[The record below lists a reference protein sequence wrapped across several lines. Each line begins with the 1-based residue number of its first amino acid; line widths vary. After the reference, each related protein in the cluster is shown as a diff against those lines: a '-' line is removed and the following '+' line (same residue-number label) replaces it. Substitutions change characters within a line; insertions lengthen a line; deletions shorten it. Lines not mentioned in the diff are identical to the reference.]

1 MPTYTRD
8 GLRHFLDESGRA
20 PPDKYRAYL
29 ARRKAGGPRELFP
42 TREYAVEWLRLASV
56 VKYVDG
62 GWLGSVSNVATGV
75 GAGGSGEGG
84 RLERRIGK
92 IAWQV
97 ISEEFGDGDLEK
109 NHIYLWK
116 QLAKELHLGQDAGQT
131 PDAGDI
137 RGFDNLAP
145 NRGAPRCWAAA
156 VAQQCI
162 GLLAGTG
169 DFFPEALGFNMAY
182 ECLPYHLLVT
192 SIELR
197 ELKLNDYYFA
207 IHITIDNADMG
218 HSAMARIAVERYI
231 EGVRIRDGEEAAQTV
246 WRRVQSGFILAEGL
260 PTTPSSPV
268 AFEQLQRRGGTVWQP
283 AAASSAAAGP
293 SGDERRMVD
302 ILLRKSPA
310 ADGLHCPSRIMVEG
324 HPIEHWLDPKTI
336 NPDRALRF
344 LRGLSTKKP
353 WVKAG
358 DAEGSKLVKLVQW
371 EGKMFGAFSKSEV
384 EVLKGWIHSLRA
396 EAKSEQGCYG
406 QFVGVH
412 AGMGRPRS
420 ELDGSTIS
428 ALDSIDR
435 TKALLAARA
444 RNNLPSNKSVPHAE
458 LVRQWIARLPAE
470 ITRTAPA
477 RTDSLLRVRSKPL
490 SSSELTRLLPA
501 WFISTSLLEQFPLS
515 TSKLATPLGMT
526 VIRIL
531 RSQMGF
537 GALHQPEDVC
547 AGLDDTGYEDAGQ
560 EMTGLW
566 ELGERL
572 CDKLGVA
579 VPRQLVD
586 VVDMITDED
595 VGRLCQ
601 DMMELRTRPYA
612 CRSVLL
618 GMTLG
623 AVDHLWDVDD
633 GATVFG
639 EKNATVLGRIVREIR
654 GTIREHLE
662 RDQPSGA
669 EWDEFLAGYE
679 RVSEVVRV

>member
-8 GLRHFLDESGRA
+8 GLRHFLDASGKV
-20 PPDKYRAYL
+20 PPEKYRAYL
-29 ARRKAGGPRELFP
+29 ARRKVGGPREMFP

-75 GAGGSGEGG
+75 GAGGNGEGG

-116 QLAKELHLGQDAGQT
+116 QLARELHLGSDT
-131 PDAGDI
+131 NKEPDAGHV
-137 RGFDNLAP
+137 RGFDGLRP
-145 NRGAPRCWAAA
+145 DQGSPRCWAAA

-162 GLLAGTG
+162 GLLAGSG

-182 ECLPYHLLVT
+182 ECLPYYLLVT

-268 AFEQLQRRGGTVWQP
+268 AFEQVKRRGVAVWQP
-283 AAASSAAAGP
+283 APPSTTIAGP
-293 SGDERRMVD
+293 SADERSMVD
-302 ILLRKSPA
+302 ILMRKAPA
-310 ADGLHCPSRIMVEG
+310 ADGLHCPSRIMIEG
-324 HPIEHWLDPKTI
+324 HTIEHWLDPKTI
-336 NPDRALRF
+336 NPERALRF

-353 WVKAG
+353 WVRAG

-371 EGKMFGAFSKSEV
+371 EGKMFGAFSKNEV
-384 EVLKGWIHSLRA
+384 KVLKTWIRSLKP
-396 EAKSEQGCYG
+396 EVKSEQGSYG

-420 ELDGSTIS
+420 EVVGQTAS

-435 TKALLAARA
+435 KSLIGARA
-444 RNNLPSNKSVPHAE
+444 RNDLPSDSTFPWAG
-458 LVRQWIARLPAE
+458 LVQQWISRLP
-470 ITRTAPA
+470 
-477 RTDSLLRVRSKPL
+477 TDIMDIRPSQLEDLRRDQLDSMPSIKLVP
-490 SSSELTRLLPA
+490 LLPL
-501 WFISTSLLEQFPLS
+501 WFVSTSLLEQFPLS
-515 TSKLATPLGMT
+515 TSRLATPLGMT

-537 GALHQPEDVC
+537 DALHQPEDVC
-547 AGLDDTGYEDAGQ
+547 AGLDDTGYEAVGQ

-566 ELGERL
+566 ELGEKL
-572 CDKLGVA
+572 CGKLGVD
-579 VPRQLVD
+579 VPRHLVD
-586 VVDMITDED
+586 VVEMISDEE
-595 VGRLCQ
+595 VGHLCQ

-612 CRSVLL
+612 CKRVLL

-623 AVDHLWDVDD
+623 AVDHVWGLEEIQVTVDKKQR
-633 GATVFG
+633 AIL
-639 EKNATVLGRIVREIR
+639 NRIIQEIR
-654 GTIREHLE
+654 GAIGERLE
-662 RDQPSGA
+662 RDMPVGSD
-669 EWDEFLAGYE
+669 WDEFLAGYE
-679 RVSEVVRV
+679 RVRAVARA